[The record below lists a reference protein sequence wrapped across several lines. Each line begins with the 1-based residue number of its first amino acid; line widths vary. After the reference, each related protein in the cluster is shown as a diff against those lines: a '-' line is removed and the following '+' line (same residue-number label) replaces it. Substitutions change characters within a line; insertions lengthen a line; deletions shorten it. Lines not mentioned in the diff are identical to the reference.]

1 MDIIDAIF
9 GDEDEETTTAPA
21 PVVDEAEIDRR
32 IWSSKSAVQSA
43 ADAAYCCKGRDPHE
57 VAADAKHT
65 GEYAAGEVWALYLA
79 YGSLPGAAK
88 AHDAYSQV
96 CAGNTELASAGNSP
110 NQERAEQHYDAAQ
123 AHFSSALRTL
133 GW

>member
-9 GDEDEETTTAPA
+9 GDEDEETTTEPA

-43 ADAAYCCKGRDPHE
+43 ADAAYCCRGRDPHE
-57 VAADAKHT
+57 VVADAKHT
-65 GEYAAGEVWALYLA
+65 GEYAAAEVWALYLA

-96 CAGNTELASAGNSP
+96 CAGNTELSHAANAAS
-110 NQERAEQHYDAAQ
+110 QESTEMHYAAAQ
-123 AHFSSALRTL
+123 ASFASALRTL